1 MKIKKNIVIKIGT
14 TSIIK
19 DGLLNIQFIDSL
31 ARSVKLLKSQG
42 VKTLIVTSGAVQLGA
57 NELKFQ
63 KRPTNLKSLQVASS
77 VGQIELINSFKSI
90 FNNHNLKIGQVLMSK
105 NVLEDRFQFV
115 NTTEALNELLNQDII
130 PVINENDI
138 VATEELKFGDNDR
151 LSAIVAIITKA
162 DKLIIVTDQ
171 EGLFNADP
179 TSTKDAQKIDYIEFD
194 SEELTNLIE
203 KSSSG
208 RGMGGFST
216 KIMAAQMAGFSG
228 IPTQIIPWTDEA
240 VLDCI
245 NEVEIGTLIKP
256 SIKKVKLKKL
266 WIAYGLPV
274 IGKIIID
281 SGAVEAISSDA
292 SLLSIG
298 IKEIIKN
305 FDNNEGVEIFD
316 DQNNLIAKG
325 ISKIHSSD
333 ISNKN
338 NEIVIH
344 KDNLLIL

>member
-1 MKIKKNIVIKIGT
+1 
-14 TSIIK
+14 
-19 DGLLNIQFIDSL
+19 
-31 ARSVKLLKSQG
+31 
-42 VKTLIVTSGAVQLGA
+42 
-57 NELKFQ
+57 
-63 KRPTNLKSLQVASS
+63 
-77 VGQIELINSFKSI
+77 
-90 FNNHNLKIGQVLMSK
+90 MSK

-179 TSTKDAQKIDYIEFD
+179 NSTKDAQKIDYIEFD

-228 IPTQIIPWTDEA
+228 IPTQIIPWTNEA

-281 SGAVEAISSDA
+281 SGAVKAISSDA

-316 DQNNLIAKG
+316 DKNNLIAKG

>member
-19 DGLLNIQFIDSL
+19 DGVLNKQFIDSL
-31 ARSVKLLKSQG
+31 ARSVKLLKSKG

-281 SGAVEAISSDA
+281 SGAVEAISSNA